1 MKKINRLQSSS
12 FYFNVSCT
20 VTRELK
26 AKTKHSKT
34 RAKYTDKMGN
44 QILHH
49 LKIAQYEKKSP
60 EATLFTLRFF
70 LLLQKIKFFFRVGQL
85 RGDAGFD
92 FS

>member
-1 MKKINRLQSSS
+1 
-12 FYFNVSCT
+12 
-20 VTRELK
+20 
-26 AKTKHSKT
+26 
-34 RAKYTDKMGN
+34 MGN

-70 LLLQKIKFFFRVGQL
+70 LLLQKIKFFFRIGQL
-85 RGDAGFD
+85 TGDAGFD